1 MKETRFKGVASS
13 LLISLAFLMIA
24 GFLALHHWTT
34 TNIENLINSGAI
46 YGSSSNEDVV
56 VQIDYIYPEVI
67 GESDQGDLLY
77 LVGYISPSGYLGYVG
92 LEAKEND
99 KEIQELL
106 NTSEEELAQN
116 PQYLVVK
123 SKTTTSSDSI
133 SNYQSYLAEVIPPD
147 SEVGKDLTYSAYLS
161 RLNLGLGTSVLVLV
175 PILILLTGLF
185 LFYAW
190 KRLKMNQQA
199 YAHLYEEYPN
209 LLGNLEQL
217 KTDASYLDENL
228 GILIY
233 RNHIFGYK
241 QQIFF
246 LDLREIIWIYHSI
259 TSHKR
264 YGFTVNRTSALAI
277 KKQNTDAFKEYA
289 IKNVGKDT
297 DLQLQPLFTYIQ
309 LHYPHII
316 IGY

>member
-123 SKTTTSSDSI
+123 SKTTTSSD
-133 SNYQSYLAEVIPPD
+133 
-147 SEVGKDLTYSAYLS
+147 
-161 RLNLGLGTSVLVLV
+161 
-175 PILILLTGLF
+175 
-185 LFYAW
+185 
-190 KRLKMNQQA
+190 
-199 YAHLYEEYPN
+199 
-209 LLGNLEQL
+209 
-217 KTDASYLDENL
+217 
-228 GILIY
+228 
-233 RNHIFGYK
+233 
-241 QQIFF
+241 
-246 LDLREIIWIYHSI
+246 
-259 TSHKR
+259 
-264 YGFTVNRTSALAI
+264 
-277 KKQNTDAFKEYA
+277 
-289 IKNVGKDT
+289 
-297 DLQLQPLFTYIQ
+297 
-309 LHYPHII
+309 
-316 IGY
+316 